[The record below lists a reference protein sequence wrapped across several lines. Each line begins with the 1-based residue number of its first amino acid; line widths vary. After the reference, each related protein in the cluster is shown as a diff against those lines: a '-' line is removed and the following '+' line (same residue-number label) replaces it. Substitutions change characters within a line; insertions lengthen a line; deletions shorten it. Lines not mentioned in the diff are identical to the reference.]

1 MSNPPKDKTEP
12 AHAEPGQRLTL
23 ATKATGLFVRLV
35 GVVLLLFGFWTAT
48 QVVLEAWNLYEDPS
62 RVERFAVAIDQG
74 SNIDRLLNPG
84 ASGEPRAGE
93 VEGRE
98 RTELIEFRFSYFIA
112 WAVVLLLLML
122 IGRLTIWF
130 IRTGGELALYDVQ
143 VRRVART
150 LMRQA
155 QKPEKKIS

>member
-1 MSNPPKDKTEP
+1 MTDPLEDKAVEP
-12 AHAEPGQRLTL
+12 ARADAGQRLTL
-23 ATKATGLFVRLV
+23 ATKATGLLVRLV
-35 GVVLLLFGFWTAT
+35 GVVLLLFGFWTAI
-48 QVVLEAWNLYEDPS
+48 QVVIEAWSLYEDPS

-74 SNIDRLLNPG
+74 SNIDRLLNPELSE
-84 ASGEPRAGE
+84 SGGQSEPPAE
-93 VEGRE
+93 V
-98 RTELIEFRFSYFIA
+98 LQFRFSYFIA

-155 QKPEKKIS
+155 QKPEKKISS

>member
-1 MSNPPKDKTEP
+1 MNDPLEDTA
-12 AHAEPGQRLTL
+12 AHAARAEPGQRLTL

-35 GVVLLLFGFWTAT
+35 GVVLLLFGFWTAM
-48 QVVLEAWNLYEDPS
+48 QVVVEAWNLYEDPS

-84 ASGEPRAGE
+84 EQE
-93 VEGRE
+93 E
-98 RTELIEFRFSYFIA
+98 RTEVIQFRFSYFIA

-155 QKPEKKIS
+155 QKPEKKIGR